1 MVKVR
6 FIAVLSLVIAILFT
20 GCGYDKIVA
29 DSPLSEEE
37 IISYVQQKIR
47 TETGDNVTAEIL
59 SKKQLEVATA
69 WLDGPM
75 GYQKVTGGHE
85 YELKITNNDDK
96 NVTATGTYKDGY
108 IVYDKKSQ
116 KNGVRHESTFYSDYS
131 GKKGTNNVKNEFI
144 QALDEEFDEYYIYED
159 VGTPKGLDIFICST
173 DYELINSLLQSF
185 KNTAL
190 KFRSQQYVTY
200 SVYIYKD
207 EKAFKNTDFDRY
219 KDCKVSY
226 GGQSNALDI
235 IGQYTGKQAVR
246 LSYCRSFDRSYFESN
261 GTSNAK
267 KTIDDTDPNS
277 FEYVIFWY
285 DAEPNSFRGNNT
297 PDLYVFGVR

>member
-6 FIAVLSLVIAILFT
+6 FLVVLSLVMAILFT

-29 DSPLSEEE
+29 DDPLSEEE
-37 IISYVQQKIR
+37 IITYVQEKIR
-47 TETGDNVTAEIL
+47 SETGDTVTAEIV

-116 KNGVRHESTFYSDYS
+116 KNGVRHESTFHSDYT

-144 QALDEEFDEYYIYED
+144 KALDEKFDEYYIYED
-159 VGTPKGLDIFICST
+159 VGTPKGLDIFICSS
-173 DYELINSLLQSF
+173 DYELIDSLLQSF

-207 EKAFKNTDFDRY
+207 EKAFKNTDFERY

-297 PDLYVFGVR
+297 PSLYVFGVK